1 MNLITIP
8 YYHCVSNEKLPHI
21 YRLYKYKNIHNF
33 NIDIEYFA
41 KNFSIISLKQ
51 LISRINYGIKLPDNS
66 LLITFDDGF
75 KQIFD
80 IIAPILHKK
89 GIPAVFFINTDMLD
103 NKLLSLDCKK
113 SLILEKLNKSKNN
126 IKRCVQILSQL
137 HLPVSSNKFFNFLK
151 QSRYLHKYKFA
162 VRYNINNIIL
172 SLTWQQASLLDEIAN
187 QLEIDFEEYL
197 LEHKPYLTTSQIQ
210 SLVSDGFEI
219 GSHGTDHIPYQQ
231 MNLSEKVEKTKK
243 SFEILDNLFNI
254 KYRAFAFPYTDY
266 GISYEFFEL
275 LYNKIK
281 ADISFGTAGLI
292 KDSIKYHF
300 QRIWMENTRNS
311 AYSVIY
317 LQRAKLSAKKL
328 FGKGI
333 IKR

>member
-80 IIAPILHKK
+80 IIA
-89 GIPAVFFINTDMLD
+89 
-103 NKLLSLDCKK
+103 K